1 MTSGSSDRLTDFSSP
16 LFRFLSAIIFWTT
29 LLLVIIINKL
39 VFRLKVTGRSN
50 LSAISKTGCFLISNH
65 TLYLDPA
72 IIAHA
77 ISPRRTLF
85 SALQSTFK
93 IPVIGKYIRFL
104 GAFPIPE
111 NNGLGKIVK
120 PIKEALDK
128 GWLIHFFPEGEL
140 HHFSQDIDEFQNGV
154 FFLAYLLNRPVI
166 PIILILYPR
175 TLFGFR
181 INRYFIR
188 VKAVIGEPIY
198 AIKNPDSWHSKRE
211 AVEEMAAYTHKVM
224 EELIKQEQ
232 SLARNKRRHF
242 LRL

>member
-1 MTSGSSDRLTDFSSP
+1 
-16 LFRFLSAIIFWTT
+16 
-29 LLLVIIINKL
+29 VIIVNKL

-93 IPVIGKYIRFL
+93 IPV
-104 GAFPIPE
+104 
-111 NNGLGKIVK
+111 
-120 PIKEALDK
+120 
-128 GWLIHFFPEGEL
+128 
-140 HHFSQDIDEFQNGV
+140 SQDIDEFQNGV
-154 FFLAYLLNRPVI
+154 FFLAYLLNRPII
-166 PIILILYPR
+166 PIILMLYPR

-211 AVEEMAAYTHKVM
+211 AVEEMAAYAHKVM

>member
-1 MTSGSSDRLTDFSSP
+1 MTSDSSDRIIDFSSP

-29 LLLVIIINKL
+29 LFLVIIVNKL
-39 VFRLKVTGRSN
+39 VFRLKVTGRSH
-50 LSAISKTGCFLISNH
+50 LSAITKTGCFLISNH

-77 ISPRRTLF
+77 ISPKRTLF
-85 SALQSTFK
+85 SALQTTLK

-120 PIKEALDK
+120 PVKEALDK

-140 HHFSQDIDEFQNGV
+140 HHFSQDIDKFQNGV
-154 FFLAYLLNRPVI
+154 FFLAYLLNKPII

-181 INRYFIR
+181 IKRYFIR
-188 VKAVIGEPIY
+188 VKAVIGKPIY
-198 AIKNPDSWHSKRE
+198 AIKNPDSRRSKRE
-211 AVEEMAAYTHKVM
+211 AVEEMAAYAHKVM
-224 EELIKQEQ
+224 ADLIKQEQ
-232 SLARNKRRHF
+232 SLARNKRGNV
-242 LRL
+242 LRF

>member
-1 MTSGSSDRLTDFSSP
+1 MTSGSSDRLTDFSSS
-16 LFRFLSAIIFWTT
+16 LFRFLSTIIFWTT

-111 NNGLGKIVK
+111 NNGLGKIIK

-154 FFLAYLLNRPVI
+154 FFSGI
-166 PIILILYPR
+166 
-175 TLFGFR
+175 
-181 INRYFIR
+181 
-188 VKAVIGEPIY
+188 
-198 AIKNPDSWHSKRE
+198 
-211 AVEEMAAYTHKVM
+211 
-224 EELIKQEQ
+224 LIKQ
-232 SLARNKRRHF
+232 ARHSYYINTLSSYIVWIQDKPLFHSCKGCDRRTGLCYKKSRF
-242 LRL
+242 MA